1 MAVFL
6 HEDSEYGIG
15 DFILLQEL
23 TLNSFMDN
31 LKLR

>member
-1 MAVFL
+1 MAGFL